1 MIINGTFF
9 VGATFPPNPAHAGA
23 ETVLA
28 NRGLLSLWVAVSLI
42 ILLIPVSQYSYLL
55 FHTLVELFSVIIA
68 ACMLVVAWSAYPF
81 ARNGF
86 LLFLGFGFFW
96 VGALDL
102 VHTLLY
108 KGMQVYPVVGANPA
122 TQFWVA
128 ARYLQ
133 ALLLLAAPLFLSRP
147 VRRGWTFWSFG
158 IAAAALY
165 ALIMGGGFPDAYIE
179 GRGLTPFKI
188 WSEYVIIGLLAASAL
203 HLWRRRALADSRVV
217 ALMLWSIALTMGAE
231 LAFTF
236 YVGVYDLSNLIG
248 HLFKLFAY
256 WLIYLALIEFTLARP
271 FRAMARQAHTYDAV
285 PEPICMVDREAIVHQ
300 LNSAAR
306 LAARLGAD
314 EGTGRECHA
323 LFHPPELSREQCP
336 VCQRIRRGEPV
347 QNLEMAFAG
356 AGRWHEITLSPIAW
370 GDSPAGMVHVSRD
383 ITERKLQEQKIGKL
397 SRIRAFSSEINAAIV
412 RIHKRQALFEE
423 TCRIAS
429 EHGKFEMVW
438 IASLD
443 SEKQEVRPLAWT
455 GFSPETAHAVSWAII
470 SAARGTLGEAIL
482 TRRPTV
488 RNDIEAELPT
498 GKLRQEALKAGC
510 RSTVCMPLVVDDNV
524 VALIVLFATE
534 RGFFDED
541 ELALLNEL
549 TADVSFALQSIA
561 RQEKVEYLSYYDT
574 LTGLPNRQL
583 FIDRLSQQVQA
594 RSGESPMV
602 ALILFD
608 LERFRNINESLGR
621 HGGDDLLKLVARRFE
636 RAFHGKDHLAR
647 VSSDSFGVMMRGVK
661 DAASVAHII
670 ENQVQGCFT
679 EPFTVGGKELRM
691 AARIGVALF
700 PADGGD
706 TDTLFTNAEV
716 ALKKA
721 KGSGERY
728 LFYAAEMNARVAQ
741 ALSLETRL
749 RKAVEAQ
756 QFVLHYQPKIELAT
770 GRVCGLEALIRWQDP
785 ESGLVVPG
793 AFIPL
798 LEETGLIFEVGRWA
812 LARALEEYK
821 EWTAR
826 GRTVPRIAVNV
837 CAIQLQQKD
846 FVDIVTSAVQ
856 QAGDLPHALEFEIT
870 ESLLMKDVETTIRKL
885 STLRELGIQI
895 AMDDFG
901 TGYSSLSYLA
911 RLPIDTVKIDRS
923 FVGGMAGGADAM
935 AIVTTII
942 ALAHSLNLRVVAEG
956 VETEEQAQL
965 LRLLKCD
972 EAQGYLFSRPLPAA
986 EVEEKF
992 GAGAAPVCSR

>member
-1 MIINGTFF
+1 MIVDRTFLA
-9 VGATFPPNPAHAGA
+9 GATPPLNPAHAGA
-23 ETVLA
+23 EAVLV
-28 NRGLLSLWVAVSLI
+28 NRGLFSLWVPVSLI
-42 ILLIPVSQYSYLL
+42 LLLIPVSQYSYLL

-68 ACMLVVAWSAYPF
+68 ACMLVVAWSVYPF
-81 ARNGF
+81 ARSGF

-96 VGALDL
+96 VGVLDL
-102 VHTLLY
+102 AHTLLY
-108 KGMQVYPVVGANPA
+108 KGMQVYPVMEASPA
-122 TQFWVA
+122 TQLWVA

-147 VRRGWTFWSFG
+147 VHREWTYWSLG
-158 IAAAALY
+158 IAAAAIC
-165 ALIMGGGFPDAYIE
+165 ALIMGGVFPDAYIE
-179 GRGLTPFKI
+179 GRGLTPFKVRN
-188 WSEYVIIGLLAASAL
+188 EYMIIGLLAASAL
-203 HLWRRRALADSRVV
+203 HLWRRRALADSLVV
-217 ALMLWSIALTMGAE
+217 TLMLWSIALTMGAE

-236 YVGVYDLSNLIG
+236 YAGVYDLSNLIG
-248 HLFKLFAY
+248 HLFKFFAC
-256 WLIYLALIEFTLARP
+256 WLIYLALVEFTLARP
-271 FRAMARQAHTYDAV
+271 FHAMARQAYTYDAI
-285 PEPICMVDREAIVHQ
+285 PEPICVVDREGIVHQ
-300 LNSAAR
+300 FNSAAR
-306 LAARLGAD
+306 VAARLGAD
-314 EGTGRECHA
+314 TGPGRACHA

-336 VCQRIRRGEPV
+336 VCQRIQRGEPV
-347 QNLEMAFAG
+347 QDLEIAFAG
-356 AGRWHEITLSPIAW
+356 AERWHEITLSPIVL
-370 GDSPAGMVHVSRD
+370 GDSTAGMVHVSRD
-383 ITERKLQEQKIGKL
+383 ITERKLQEQKIEKS
-397 SRIRAFSSEINAAIV
+397 SRTRAFSSEINAAIL
-412 RIHKRQALFEE
+412 RIHERQALLEE

-429 EHGKFEMVW
+429 DYGKFKMVW

-443 SEKQEVRPLAWT
+443 SEKREIRPVAWE
-455 GFSPETAHAVSWAII
+455 GFSPEAAHDVNWATI
-470 SAARGTLGEAIL
+470 SAARGTLGEAVL
-482 TRRPTV
+482 TWRPTV
-488 RNDIEAELPT
+488 RNDIEAEFPT
-498 GKLRQEALKAGC
+498 GKLWQEALKAGC
-510 RSTVCMPLVVDDNV
+510 HSTVCMPLVVDDDV
-524 VALIVLFATE
+524 VALIVLVATG

-541 ELALLNEL
+541 ELALVNEL

-561 RQEKVEYLSYYDT
+561 RQEKIEYLSYYDI

-583 FIDRLSQQVQA
+583 FIDRLGQQMHA

-602 ALILFD
+602 ALIVFD
-608 LERFRNINESLGR
+608 LERFRNINESLGGD
-621 HGGDDLLKLVARRFE
+621 GGDELLKLVARRFE
-636 RAFHGKDHLAR
+636 RAFHDKDRLAR
-647 VSSDSFGVMMRGVK
+647 VSSDSFGVMMRGVR

-679 EPFTVGGKELRM
+679 EPFTVGGKELRL
-691 AARIGVALF
+691 AARVGVALF

-706 TDTLFTNAEV
+706 ADTLFRNAEV

-756 QFVLHYQPKIELAT
+756 QFVLHYQPKIKLAT

-846 FVDIVTSAVQ
+846 FVDIVTSAVK
-856 QAGDLPHALEFEIT
+856 QAGDLPHALELEIT
-870 ESLLMKDVETTIRKL
+870 ESLLMKDVETSIRKL

-923 FVGGMAGGADAM
+923 FVGGMASSADAM

-942 ALAHSLNLRVVAEG
+942 ALAHSLGLRVVAEG

-992 GAGAAPVCSR
+992 GAGVTPV